1 MDPADHSGDQGGIL
15 PAAGGPPNLQPF
27 MSHVPESSLNTA
39 QRGIVAS
46 MRALEVEWTAQ
57 TTPAELRESMA
68 QTFPPSVLFSPD
80 VALMPVIYREIR
92 KRLDR
97 FGAALGVHSTR
108 RIPTLL
114 ADRLYQDGPEKDVAM
129 ELATGIIHGRLRGSV
144 TAEGVADT
152 NSVPAAAA
160 AAGTVAAAPTPVDRL
175 SFNIS
180 QRYRDIAT
188 RFSGEPDQVWSEF
201 VQDYLLMA
209 RDNHLSVE
217 QRYQYLHYVLAGDAK
232 RFYLN
237 TVQGHATT
245 FTEAVAMIE
254 AEYNSTAK
262 QMQVKNTLSNHKL
275 SSMVTAGKD
284 VKTALADTYKM
295 IVRLSPLVPQA
306 YRSDANKLDFLRSA
320 VMGYSWANSSLRKL
334 NAGSMTFQ
342 QLYTDLQSSLQL
354 HEEATEAAVANG
366 IQAPAAS
373 VGYVPRALSADVLY
387 AGQGIY
393 GRPNRNVGAT
403 QSRPLPSPRVE
414 RIGPAPAPRFD
425 PLSISGCF
433 NCDHPGH
440 TMRDCRA
447 PVNTTLA
454 AKRKMEY
461 WSKKKAGKPVGAA
474 ILFSL
479 CRQLDALVGPDGEL
493 HSTSNPPD
501 IQLLEEDLDE
511 PTLFRTWA
519 AEAEGST
526 VPSERP
532 TSPALATEPAPHGAT
547 LGQRLL
553 GSSSKLPT
561 SQTDTLF
568 LTGA

>member
-1 MDPADHSGDQGGIL
+1 MDSEDHTGDQANVVSGIQ
-15 PAAGGPPNLQPF
+15 NVQPF
-27 MSHVPESSLNTA
+27 MHSIAESSLNTA

-46 MRALEVEWTAQ
+46 MRALESEWTAQ
-57 TTPAELRESMA
+57 TTPAELKESMA
-68 QTFPPSVLFSPD
+68 ETFPPSVLFSPD

-92 KRLDR
+92 KRPDR
-97 FGAALGVHSTR
+97 FGAMLGVHSTR

-114 ADRLYQDGPEKDVAM
+114 ADRLYQPGPEQDMAM
-129 ELATGIIHGRLRGSV
+129 ELATNIIHGRVRGSV
-144 TAEGVADT
+144 SAEGAADT
-152 NSVPAAAA
+152 SVGSG
-160 AAGTVAAAPTPVDRL
+160 AAGTASTAYAVSTPYDRL
-175 SFNIS
+175 SYNIS
-180 QRYRDIAT
+180 QRYRDAASK
-188 RFSGEPDQVWSEF
+188 FSGEPDQVWPEF

-237 TVQGHATT
+237 TVQGHDTS

-254 AEYNSTAK
+254 AEYNSAAK

-275 SSMVTAGKD
+275 SAMVTAGKD
-284 VKTALADTYKM
+284 IKTALADTYKM

-320 VMGYSWANSSLRKL
+320 VVGYPWANSSLRKL
-334 NAGSMTFQ
+334 NAGNITFQ

-354 HEEATEAAVANG
+354 HEEASEAAVANG
-366 IQAPAAS
+366 IQVPTAA
-373 VGYVPRALSADVLY
+373 VNYVPRALNADVLY
-387 AGQGIY
+387 AGRGVY

-403 QSRPLPSPRVE
+403 QPRVQAPSQVQ
-414 RIGPAPAPRFD
+414 RVGPAPSLRFD
-425 PLSISGCF
+425 PLTISGCF
-433 NCDHPGH
+433 NCDNPGH

-461 WSKKKAGKPVGAA
+461 WSKKHAGKPVGAA
-474 ILFSL
+474 ILFQL

-501 IQLLEEDLDE
+501 IQLLEEDGDE
-511 PTLFRTWA
+511 ATLFRTWA
-519 AEAEGST
+519 AEVKKST
-526 VPSERP
+526 EPSGQP
-532 TSPALATEPAPHGAT
+532 SGAASPADPAPHGAT

-553 GSSSKLPT
+553 GSGSTLPAP
-561 SQTDTLF
+561 QKGTLF
-568 LTGA
+568 LTGK